1 MEDIEGLKTR
11 FMRSE
16 DKLEVGKSVGSGRT
30 MFERCDSLASVM
42 IYNLLNRR
50 MTFLAEII

>member
-16 DKLEVGKSVGSGRT
+16 DKLEVGKSVGSGTT

-42 IYNLLNRR
+42 IYNLLN
-50 MTFLAEII
+50 